1 MKTSKTILGSI
12 MAFVFLVIGQ
22 MLAEITDFG
31 LNLIHCPVVVSAI
44 IAGLVYFAVV
54 YYCIKLLCQHY
65 LHVPLSAIGV
75 TKFKLN
81 FVWTIIAF
89 ILPVLVIGLFILFGG
104 NFKTATSPNWEL
116 IMINIFYGSFAAGF
130 VEELVFRGVILNL
143 LSIRWNRWIGV
154 LVPSLIFACL
164 HIIGRKLS
172 ALSMVQLLIAGTL
185 AGIMFSLIEIEQQKI
200 WNNALIHAI
209 WNLFTSALVA
219 VNVTLKSDAIIT
231 FIPQNKNF
239 LFTGGDFG
247 MESSLIAIAAYL
259 IVIALA
265 IFLIKQKKRINELP
279 LQK

>member
-31 LNLIHCPVVVSAI
+31 LKLIHCPVVVSAI

-81 FVWTIIAF
+81 LGWTIIAF
-89 ILPVLVIGLFILFGG
+89 ILPVMVIGLFILFGG